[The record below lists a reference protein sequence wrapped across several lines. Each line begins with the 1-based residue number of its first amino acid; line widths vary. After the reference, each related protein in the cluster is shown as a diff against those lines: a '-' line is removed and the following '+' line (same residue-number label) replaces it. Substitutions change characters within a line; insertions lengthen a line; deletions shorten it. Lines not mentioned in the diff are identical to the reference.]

1 MGEITMDLRL
11 VFKIPDA
18 GLTINGLIQG
28 LKEGSSK
35 IHGTILS
42 ALMKALEDK
51 LIEQSLKQDPGRYQR
66 NGYQSK
72 PRKLKCSLGT
82 ISYRFAQIRDQ
93 REARTL
99 RPLVEALSIPAY
111 DHYLEETMEPPLGL
125 SIHLS
130 YRRATS
136 EVQRIQG
143 QSMSHTTVHSR
154 LQKFAQHHCPSV
166 S

>member
-1 MGEITMDLRL
+1 
-11 VFKIPDA
+11 
-18 GLTINGLIQG
+18 
-28 LKEGSSK
+28 
-35 IHGTILS
+35 
-42 ALMKALEDK
+42 
-51 LIEQSLKQDPGRYQR
+51 
-66 NGYQSK
+66 
-72 PRKLKCSLGT
+72 
-82 ISYRFAQIRDQ
+82 
-93 REARTL
+93 
-99 RPLVEALSIPAY
+99 VEALSIPAY